1 MPWQQVPFKLQ
12 HPGIDRSGSPVIQSI
27 WKGWSAMSRQNTE
40 SKDSQLDARPSPLA
54 GSWYPADPGV
64 LKSSIQSYLDSAHD
78 QHIEGQIQGIIVP
91 HAGHQYSGK
100 TAAQAFNLLS
110 DLKPQY
116 VAVISPS
123 HQPVPGKL
131 VTSAHQAYE
140 TPLGII
146 PINLTMMG
154 RLKEILEKNG
164 LTLRAVR
171 HDREHSLEI
180 ELPFLQTVFSH
191 HFELLPVMI
200 ADQST
205 HTAST
210 LGAALAE
217 LLDNE
222 NALIIA
228 STDLSHFHPRQI
240 ALSFDTEMLSRIEAF
255 DPEGV
260 IRAEEEGF
268 GFACGR
274 GAAAAAL
281 WACQKLGADS
291 VQVLGYSTS
300 GDVTGDHSSVVGY
313 GSAVIY
319 QQHMLQGET

>member
-1 MPWQQVPFKLQ
+1 
-12 HPGIDRSGSPVIQSI
+12 
-27 WKGWSAMSRQNTE
+27 MSRQRTE
-40 SKDSQLDARPSPLA
+40 SKDNKLDTRPSPLA

-64 LKSSIQSYLDSAHD
+64 LRSSIQGYLDSVQEQNIAGEIH
-78 QHIEGQIQGIIVP
+78 GIIVP

-100 TAAQAFNLLS
+100 TAARAFRLLS
-110 DLKPQY
+110 DSRPDY

-140 TPLGII
+140 TPLGDI
-146 PINLTMMG
+146 PISLTMMN
-154 RLKEILEKNG
+154 RLENILERSG
-164 LTLRAVR
+164 LTLNAIRD
-171 HDREHSLEI
+171 DREHSLEI
-180 ELPFLQTVFSH
+180 ELPFLQAVFSH

-200 ADQST
+200 ADQT
-205 HTAST
+205 TQTASI
-210 LGAALAE
+210 LGSALAE
-217 LLDNE
+217 LLENE
-222 NALIIA
+222 NALIVA
-228 STDLSHFHPRQI
+228 STDLSHFYPRDI
-240 ALSFDTEMLSRIEAF
+240 ALRFDTEMLSRMEAF

-260 IRAEEEGF
+260 IRAEDEQF

-300 GDVTGDHSSVVGY
+300 GDVTGDQSSVVGY
-313 GSAVIY
+313 GSAVIFR
-319 QQHMLQGET
+319 QQRLQGEP